1 MECRTHCG
9 ACCIAP
15 SIAEPFYGMPAG
27 KLAGVACVHLDEQ
40 MRCEIF
46 SDARRPAL
54 CDRFQAEPA
63 HCGSDREEAL
73 QLLFVLEQATSPGT
87 GLPI

>member
-27 KLAGVACVHLDEQ
+27 KPAGVACVHLDAK

-46 SDARRPAL
+46 GDTRRPAL
-54 CDRFQAEPA
+54 CDRFQAELA

>member
-1 MECRTHCG
+1 MECRSQCG

-15 SIAEPFYGMPAG
+15 SITEPFHGMPAG
-27 KLAGVACVHLDEQ
+27 KPAGVPCVHLDGD
-40 MRCEIF
+40 MRCLIF
-46 SDARRPAL
+46 GDERRPAL
-54 CDRFQAEPA
+54 CDRFEAQRAC
-63 HCGSDREEAL
+63 CGETRDEAL

>member
-27 KLAGVACVHLDEQ
+27 KPAGVACVHLDAQ

-46 SDARRPAL
+46 GDVRRPAL

>member
-1 MECRTHCG
+1 
-9 ACCIAP
+9 
-15 SIAEPFYGMPAG
+15 MPAG
-27 KLAGVACVHLDEQ
+27 KPAGVACVHLDAQ

-46 SDARRPAL
+46 GDVRRPAL

>member
-1 MECRTHCG
+1 
-9 ACCIAP
+9 
-15 SIAEPFYGMPAG
+15 MPAG
-27 KLAGVACVHLDEQ
+27 KPAGVACVHLDEQ

-46 SDARRPAL
+46 GDARRPAL